1 MCNIFHQKKPLFR
14 YDSHEDLL
22 SCSYCDKIYS
32 FNNSKLRSSFL
43 TKIHANQTEIEISPI
58 LFRCIYCALQNA
70 DYPFKLNETEMHF
83 IPNAEQSDVII
94 ELYQQLLITSQSEY
108 TNYLF
113 LLEGEA
119 GTGKTSTI
127 TYLFKYPEFSRF
139 KIVFSAPTNKALNVM
154 MEKLTDK
161 YDDNE
166 NQHEDTEIEDNID
179 TKRSFL
185 TVFKLTNST
194 TSINSTGDTLFK
206 FHESDDM
213 KFKYD
218 IIIIDEASMIEKKQ
232 TESILVSM
240 TKLTKNEFLGQS
252 LPTIIFMGDLGQLPP
267 VGENTSI
274 IFEQVTQRQYA
285 IKKLTLT
292 RIMRSHD
299 RLTEL
304 SQNVRQLI
312 PFVIDD
318 KIGRDID
325 TVNFKKFRCQ
335 QINYF
340 SDPDEWLNTYTTMFK
355 KNLENHQGNQNI
367 NAPIIL
373 VYTNAECDSLNEEC
387 RNRIFIHPAEQF
399 VTGELLVFKGYY
411 CTRRQKFIDGS
422 RQEKK
427 IYYVKFYTSEPIIV
441 DNVTHANTE
450 ISAFNFNTILGP
462 ITFLSTQ
469 LLTWVKKKVSQQH
482 YDYIKAELTDIL
494 SQWTYENGI
503 MTTHNVTLNIQFNK
517 ITHLINKL
525 SHHYDVTYLYINGHD
540 KLDAL
545 DIEPEQF
552 YITVIAKQS
561 MDQYLVN
568 CDKIKSIIK
577 SYYQTISV
585 MFKNNR
591 TMALL
596 MDFVFQ
602 KIWTIYYYRTYI
614 WPYANI
620 VYGYAITTH
629 KSQGSTYGHTFVNI
643 GNIVGCNKVSAIV
656 RAKSLYTAMTRA
668 AFSIH
673 VLYQRNVLF
682 PIIPN
687 EQIFRCQLCHQM
699 YNGSL
704 FPPINYT
711 VDKNCANK
719 LLSQVKSMYL
729 YLYETYVIFSDKN
742 KNLYKIESTKLSDT
756 HINDVYQYVID
767 HNLLKSEIDRYQ
779 YSNLLMIKQL
789 QCKMDSYFENKDH

>member
-1 MCNIFHQKKPLFR
+1 MCNILHQKKPLFR
-14 YDSHEDLL
+14 YDSREDTL
-22 SCSYCDKIYS
+22 SCPYCDKIYS
-32 FNNSKLRSSFL
+32 FNNPKMRSSFL
-43 TKIHANQTEIEISPI
+43 TKLHSNQTEIELSPI
-58 LFRCIYCALQNA
+58 LFRCIYCALQNT
-70 DYPFKLNETEMHF
+70 DYPFRLDETETHF
-83 IPNAEQSDVII
+83 VPNAEQNDVII
-94 ELYQQLLITSQSEY
+94 ELYQQLLITSQSDY

-127 TYLFKYPEFSRF
+127 TYLFKYPEFNSF

-161 YDDNE
+161 YDDND
-166 NQHEDTEIEDNID
+166 NQHEDTEIEDDND

-194 TSINSTGDTLFK
+194 TSINSTGDTLFE

-218 IIIIDEASMIEKKQ
+218 IIVIDEASMIEKKQ
-232 TESILVSM
+232 MESILSSM
-240 TKLTKNEFLGQS
+240 TRLTKNEFMGQS
-252 LPTIIFMGDLGQLPP
+252 LPTIIFMGDIGQLPP

-274 IFEQVTQRQYA
+274 IFEQTIQRQLA

-304 SQNVRQLI
+304 SQNVRHLI

-318 KIGRDID
+318 KIGRDVD
-325 TVNFKKFRCQ
+325 SVNFKKFGCQ

-340 SDPDEWLNTYTTMFK
+340 SDRDEWLNTYTTLFK
-355 KNLENHQGNQNI
+355 ENLENHQGDRNI

-373 VYTNAECDSLNEEC
+373 VYTNVECDSLNDEC
-387 RNRIFIHPAEQF
+387 RNRIFNHPTEQF

-411 CTRRQKFIDGS
+411 CTRRQKFIDES
-422 RQEKK
+422 RQKK
-427 IYYVKFYTSEPIIV
+427 ISYYVKFYTSEPIIV
-441 DNVTHANTE
+441 DNVTHVNAE
-450 ISAFNFNTILGP
+450 IPAFNFNTILGP

-469 LLTWVKKKVSQQH
+469 LSTWIKKKVPQQH
-482 YDYIKAELTDIL
+482 YDYINAELTDIL
-494 SQWTYENGI
+494 SKWTYDSGTV
-503 MTTHNVTLNIQFNK
+503 TTQNATLDTQLNK
-517 ITHLINKL
+517 ITYLINKL
-525 SHHYDVTYLYINGHD
+525 NHRYDVTYLYVNGHD
-540 KLDAL
+540 KLDSL

-561 MDQYLVN
+561 MDQYLAN
-568 CDKIKSIIK
+568 CDKIKSTIK
-577 SYYQTISV
+577 SYYQTISI

-591 TMALL
+591 TMKLL
-596 MDFVFQ
+596 VDFVFQ
-602 KIWTIYYYRTYI
+602 RIWTIYYYRTYI

-643 GNIVGCNKVSAIV
+643 GNIVGCSKVSAIV

-687 EQIFRCQLCHQM
+687 EQVFQCHLCHQM
-699 YNGSL
+699 YNGS
-704 FPPINYT
+704 FFSPVNYT
-711 VDKNCANK
+711 IDKNCADK
-719 LLSQVKSMYL
+719 LLNQVKSMHL
-729 YLYETYVIFSDKN
+729 YLYKTYVIFSDKY
-742 KNLYKIESTKLSDT
+742 KNLYKVDNTKLSDT

-767 HNLLKSEIDRYQ
+767 HNLLRSEIDRYQ
-779 YSNLLMIKQL
+779 YSNLMMIKQL
-789 QCKMDSYFENKDH
+789 VK